1 MSKIFKIFSIFILVF
16 LVVFGIYVAGAYN
29 QFVAK
34 DEGVKTAWSQVENQ
48 YQRRLDL
55 IPNLVNTVKAY
66 SIHEAD
72 TLEAVVNARS
82 KAIQPQI
89 NLSDSQ
95 SFSKFQL
102 GQDLLS
108 SSLSKLMLVVEKYP
122 DLKADKSF
130 LELQAQLEGSENR
143 ISVERKKYNE
153 VVRVYNIMIRQFPK
167 RLIASIFG
175 FDKANLFESTKG
187 SDVPPVV
194 DFKK

>member
-175 FDKANLFESTKG
+175 FDKEIF
-187 SDVPPVV
+187 
-194 DFKK
+194 F